1 MVTPARGEIWI
12 CQLVKEY
19 GKTRP
24 CVVIQSPEIESG
36 SVLMVPLTDGNLQPW
51 RVAIPPNAD
60 NGLLE
65 AGRDREPVAM
75 ELR

>member
-1 MVTPARGEIWI
+1 
-12 CQLVKEY
+12 
-19 GKTRP
+19 
-24 CVVIQSPEIESG
+24 
-36 SVLMVPLTDGNLQPW
+36 MVPLTDGNLQPW